1 MAAPEAEVEA
11 VLAHLA
17 VVAHLEAVVAPAL
30 VLLFLAHLAHLPLL
44 QAEVVPVLVLP
55 ARAHLVLLALVRV
68 VVVEGAVAELLLSRQ
83 WFSAAMARTTP

>member
-11 VLAHLA
+11 VLALLA

-30 VLLFLAHLAHLPLL
+30 GLLFLAHLPLL

-68 VVVEGAVAELLLSRQ
+68 VVVEGGVAAAQLLLSRQ

>member
-1 MAAPEAEVEA
+1 MLAAPEAEVEA
-11 VLAHLA
+11 V
-17 VVAHLEAVVAPAL
+17 VVQRL
-30 VLLFLAHLAHLPLL
+30 VLAHLPHLPSL

-55 ARAHLVLLALVRV
+55 LRAHLVLLALVRV

>member
-30 VLLFLAHLAHLPLL
+30 VLLFLAHLPLL

-83 WFSAAMARTTP
+83 WFSAAMAGTTP